1 MRSVADRLRE
11 EDRAALGVLTAAERV
26 ALALRLGRR
35 DLEAFR
41 LAHKPPLVRD
51 EARRRLERQR
61 QQGRRRSRCVE
72 ELIG

>member
-1 MRSVADRLRE
+1 MRSVADQLRA
-11 EDRAALGVLTAAERV
+11 EDRTARAALSAAESV
-26 ALALRLGRR
+26 ALALRLGER

-41 LAHKPPLVRD
+41 LAHEPPLERD

-61 QQGRRRSRCVE
+61 QHGRRRSRCVE